1 MKKIFLILTLL
12 ISTIF
17 AQDITF
23 KSGENK
29 VNLIELYTSQGCS
42 SCPPADAWLGSLKEE
57 EGLFKEFIPLAFH
70 VTYWDFI
77 GWKDKFAT
85 KLNDNRQR
93 YYSQRVWQKDTV
105 YTPQFVINAREYR
118 QWFSNKNIPS
128 FEKEYGGNLSVRLL
142 DDKIEVNFY
151 NKQLKNQNIYLNV
164 AVLGFDFNIDI
175 KKGEN
180 KYKKL
185 EHDFVVLNHTL
196 KFSKIKNN
204 RLNYKLNLPK
214 VKVESTKY
222 ALVVWLSDKNSNI
235 IQASGG
241 YF

>member
-12 ISTIF
+12 INTLL

-29 VNLIELYTSQGCS
+29 VNLIELYSSQGCS
-42 SCPPADAWLGSLKEE
+42 SCPPADAWLSSLKDEK
-57 EGLFKEFIPLAFH
+57 GVFKEFIPLAFH

-77 GWKDKFAT
+77 GWKDIFAT

-93 YYSQRVWQKDTV
+93 YYSQRVWQKDSV
-105 YTPQFVINAREYR
+105 YTPQFVINAQEYR
-118 QWFSNKNIPS
+118 QWFSNKSIPS
-128 FEKEYGGNLSVRLL
+128 FKKEYGGELNVRLI
-142 DDKIEVNFY
+142 DEKVEVDFY
-151 NKQLKNQNIYLNV
+151 NKELKDQSLYLNL

-185 EHDFVVLNHTL
+185 EHDFVVLNHVI

-204 RLNYKLNLPK
+204 HLNYKLNLPK
-214 VKVESTKY
+214 AKVKSTKY